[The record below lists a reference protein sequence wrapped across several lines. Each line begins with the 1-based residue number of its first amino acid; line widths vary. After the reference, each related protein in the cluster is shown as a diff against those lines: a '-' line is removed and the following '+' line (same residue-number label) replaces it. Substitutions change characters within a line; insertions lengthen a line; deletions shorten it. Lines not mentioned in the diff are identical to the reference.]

1 MSYKLTQEV
10 IETGNIS
17 IKGDVTP
24 SHWYSELVFENGRS
38 NFVAVILLSNIF
50 YWYRPTEVKD
60 ESTGRTLYIK
70 NKFKADFLQRHTK
83 DFADQFGFSSK
94 QVKDALR
101 YLESKGLIRR
111 HFRTVRHG
119 NTVSSNVQFIQLI
132 PSAIIDLQK
141 IPTSGPAGPDP
152 RTHTSLPPDLEVPTY
167 TDSTT
172 KTSSNI
178 KNNNNVVEK
187 ASPVVVFSSLNK
199 LNISKELKISLSKHH
214 DEQKVNLLVKRVLK
228 WKDRTGDA
236 IACNT
241 ILNSWDTWCD
251 KDTLKDREEQNKAES
266 NELLNKLKKRRERAV
281 NVSCEYPE
289 LNLVVTEHNI
299 CIQSAKG
306 YVTVG
311 FNDKIFDGYLSK
323 IERQAKNQ

>member
-1 MSYKLTQEV
+1 MTLYLPKYCIVPLAAREDKTLNDSAKIYLGEINVLTNKFGYCCATDEQLSEMKDCSVRTIKNWHTELEKRGFIRRDTWREHYKNPNGCGVLVRSKRKLYV
-10 IETGNIS
+10 IE
-17 IKGDVTP
+17 DP
-24 SHWYSELVFENGRS
+24 SNNVSEGQKAAPHSEGQKAAPHSEGQKTAL
-38 NFVAVILLSNIF
+38 I
-50 YWYRPTEVKD
+50 
-60 ESTGRTLYIK
+60 
-70 NKFKADFLQRHTK
+70 NKQSEEL
-83 DFADQFGFSSK
+83 
-94 QVKDALR
+94 
-101 YLESKGLIRR
+101 
-111 HFRTVRHG
+111 
-119 NTVSSNVQFIQLI
+119 
-132 PSAIIDLQK
+132 
-141 IPTSGPAGPDP
+141 
-152 RTHTSLPPDLEVPTY
+152 
-167 TDSTT
+167 
-172 KTSSNI
+172 NI
-178 KNNNNVVEK
+178 KNNNNVVEE
-187 ASPVVVFSSLNK
+187 ASPVVVVFSSLNK